1 MNVADNLPI
10 AKTVRD
16 YFPTDHDLTIT
27 LHAGL
32 DGSDGANRNRSP
44 GAVLQINANTDLEA
58 IEVWLKAKK
67 RKSPNTLRSYRR
79 EAYRLLAWAVAFKG
93 KPISSLTVDDVADFH
108 SWLLAPEIHPE
119 WNRRGWILIRGPLQD
134 GSARLAL
141 VILSGMFRWLVEAGY
156 LAGNPFRLFD
166 DGSSS
171 KEKAEEADAE
181 VEHVFDKELWDWIVA
196 TVDTYQPADTECLE
210 YRSFERAR
218 FILIFLYW
226 SGLRRHELV
235 SVFMD
240 KINFERNK
248 WILRVKGKGRKKLEP
263 VVLLPPAMNA
273 LRRYRVSRG
282 LTELPTA
289 AEKDVPL
296 VAAHRGK
303 KSVTDNY
310 LNTLLKGLFERLAQ
324 DALLV
329 NEQWSKKLEAGT
341 AHWLRHTLA
350 THNAEAGVQMQD
362 TADHLRH
369 KSMDTTRRI
378 YTHAKKLDKRADGLS
393 KLLDYKSD
401 DYA

>member
-27 LHAGL
+27 LSAGL

-181 VEHVFDKELWDWIVA
+181 IEHVFDKELWDWIVA

-218 FILIFLYW
+218 FIMIFLYW

-240 KINFERNK
+240 KINFERGK

-282 LTELPTA
+282 LTELPTS

-329 NEQWSKKLEAGT
+329 NEQWSKKLESGT

-350 THNAEAGVQMQD
+350 THNAEAGVPMQD
-362 TADHLRH
+362 TADQLRH

-393 KLLDYKSD
+393 KLLDYKTP
-401 DYA
+401 

>member
-1 MNVADNLPI
+1 MTVADNLPV
-10 AKTVRD
+10 AKATRD
-16 YFPTDHDLTIT
+16 NFPSDQDLTIT

-32 DGSDGANRNRSP
+32 DGSDGANRNRAP
-44 GAVLQINANTDLEA
+44 GAVQQIGANTDLEA
-58 IEVWLKAKK
+58 IEVWLKAKQ

-79 EAYRLLAWAVAFKG
+79 EAYRLLAWAVAFKQ

-108 SWLLAPEIHPE
+108 TWLQNPEIHPE
-119 WNRRGWILIRGPLQD
+119 WTRRGWELIRGPLKD

-171 KEKAEEADAE
+171 KEKAEEAEAE
-181 VEHVFDKELWDWIVA
+181 IEHFFDKEVWDWVVSR
-196 TVDTYQPADTECLE
+196 VDTYQPADTESLE

-240 KINFERNK
+240 KITLERGK
-248 WILRVKGKGRKKLEP
+248 WVLRVKGKGRKKLEP
-263 VVLLPPAMNA
+263 VLLLPPAMNA
-273 LRRYRVSRG
+273 LRRYRLSRG
-282 LTELPTA
+282 LPDLPTA
-289 AEKDVPL
+289 AETDVPL

-310 LNTLLKGLFERLAQ
+310 LNTLLKELFDRLAG
-324 DALLV
+324 DAAHV
-329 NEQWSKKLEAGT
+329 NVQWAKKLGAGT

-350 THNAEAGVQMQD
+350 THNAEAGVPMQD
-362 TADHLRH
+362 TADQLRH

-378 YTHAKKLDKRADGLS
+378 YTHANKLDRRAEGLS

-401 DYA
+401 EQT